1 MRSGKIS
8 RKVATRFDQDGFYG
22 LEYFSEKNGSGIG
35 VVEVNIDGVHPEKKV
50 DIAVRIYRIEDGSGN
65 FNIDNVSYTAEIGDV
80 FVVQKSYTYSYSGKM
95 KLFEIN
101 IR

>member
-1 MRSGKIS
+1 MKSEKIS
-8 RKVATRFDQDGFYG
+8 RKDATRFDQGDFYG
-22 LEYFSEKNGSGIG
+22 LEYFSENNGSGIG
-35 VVEVNIDGVHPEKKV
+35 VVEVNIDGVHPEKEV

-65 FNIDNVSYTAEIGDV
+65 FNIDNVSNAAEIGDV
-80 FVVQKSYTYSYSGKM
+80 FVVQKGHSYSYSGKM